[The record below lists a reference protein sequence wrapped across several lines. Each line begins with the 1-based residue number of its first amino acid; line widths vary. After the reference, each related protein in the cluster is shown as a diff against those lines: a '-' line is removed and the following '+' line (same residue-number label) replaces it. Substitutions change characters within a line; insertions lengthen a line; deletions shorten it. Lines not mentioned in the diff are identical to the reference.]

1 MSINLRQ
8 YNYIRIFN
16 CAPKLRVADVNYNTD
31 AIIDLI
37 GKANEEN
44 ADICLF
50 PELSISS
57 YSCNDLFFHSELL
70 ESVERGLERIRKK
83 TEDTDSLVVVGAP
96 LRSSGRLF
104 NCAVA
109 INSGKILG
117 IVAKKYI
124 ISTNEFYEE
133 RWFSSDVDRRFD
145 TIKINGEIYPFGSD
159 IIFQSEE
166 RPDVRIG
173 IEICEDL
180 WAVKPPSLDLSLAGA
195 NIILNLSASNE
206 LLSKSDYRRELV
218 TTQSARTLSN
228 YIYSSCGP
236 GESTTDLIY
245 SGHLI
250 TAENGKLLSEERNFD
265 FDSHYTISDLDL
277 EKVYNA
283 RLKNSSYG
291 FESPER
297 DYRIIKFSIKDK
309 VTDKLYRSFE
319 RNPFI
324 IHEESQRD
332 DLVNE
337 ILEFQSTG
345 LAKRLLHI
353 NGKSVVLGLSGGL
366 DSTLAL
372 IVAVKAFEK
381 LGLDTKGV
389 HALVLPGLGTSERT
403 NTNAHKLIESLD
415 ITGKVIDISDAVRG
429 HFRDIEH
436 DENEKTVVYEN
447 SQARERTQILMDYA
461 NKHSAIVVGTGDLS
475 EIALGWSTY
484 NADHMS
490 MYNVNAGLPK
500 TVIQFMITVLS
511 DWKKYGKVSKI
522 LKDIVAT
529 PISPELLPQEGDAI
543 QDTQMIIGPY
553 EVHDVILYYFIKH
566 SYKPNKIFF
575 ILQQIFKSEYSNEEL
590 IEWLEIFFR
599 RFFGSQFKRSCMPDG
614 IKIGSVSLSPRGDW
628 RMPSDTVG
636 KVWLDEIKKMKRD
649 L

>member
-1 MSINLRQ
+1 MSINLRK
-8 YNYIRIFN
+8 YNYIRVFN
-16 CAPKLRVADVNYNTD
+16 CSPKLRVADVDYNTD
-31 AIIDLI
+31 AIIELI
-37 GKANEEN
+37 EKANDEK

-57 YSCNDLFFHSELL
+57 YSCNDLFFQSELL

-83 TEDTDSLVVVGAP
+83 TENTDSIVVVGAP

-109 INSGKILG
+109 INSGRILG

-145 TIKINGEIYPFGSD
+145 TTKINGQIYPFGSD

-206 LLSKSDYRRELV
+206 LLSKSEYRRELV

-250 TAENGKLLSEERNFD
+250 TAENGKLLSEQRNFD

-297 DYRIIKFSIKDK
+297 EYRIIKFSIKDK
-309 VTDKLYRSFE
+309 IADKLYRSFE

-324 IHEESQRD
+324 IHQESQKD
-332 DLVNE
+332 ELVNE

-353 NGKSVVLGLSGGL
+353 NGKNVVLGLSGGL

-372 IVAVKAFEK
+372 IVAIKAFEK
-381 LGLDTKGV
+381 LGLDTNGI
-389 HALVLPGLGTSERT
+389 HALILPGLGTSVRT
-403 NTNAHKLIESLD
+403 NTNANELINNLN
-415 ITGKVIDISDAVRG
+415 ITGKVIDISVSVRR
-429 HFRDIEH
+429 HFIDLEH
-436 DENEKTVVYEN
+436 KEEDRSVVYEN
-447 SQARERTQILMDYA
+447 AQARERTQILMDYA
-461 NKHSAIVVGTGDLS
+461 NKHHAIVVGTGDLS

-500 TVIQFMITVLS
+500 TVIQFMISVIS
-511 DWKKYGKVSKI
+511 DWNDYSSIANI

-529 PISPELLPQEGDAI
+529 PISPELLPQENGEI
-543 QDTQMIIGPY
+543 HDTQKIIGPY

-566 SYKPNKIFF
+566 SYRPSKIFF
-575 ILQQIFKSEYSNEEL
+575 ILQQIFNSEYSKQEL
-590 IEWLEIFFR
+590 LNWLEIFFK

-636 KVWLDEIKKMKRD
+636 KVWLDEISNMRKD

>member
-1 MSINLRQ
+1 MSINLRK
-8 YNYIRIFN
+8 YNYIRVFN
-16 CAPKLRVADVNYNTD
+16 CSPKLRVADVDYNTD
-31 AIIDLI
+31 AIIELI
-37 GKANEEN
+37 ETANSEK

-83 TEDTDSLVVVGAP
+83 TEDTDSIVVVGAP

-133 RWFSSDVDRRFD
+133 RWFSSDVDKRFD
-145 TIKINGEIYPFGSD
+145 TIKINGQIYPFGSD

-250 TAENGKLLSEERNFD
+250 TAENGKLLSEQRNFD

-291 FESPER
+291 FESPSRE
-297 DYRIIKFSIKDK
+297 YRIIKFSVKDK
-309 VTDKLYRSFE
+309 NAEKLFRKFE

-324 IHEESQRD
+324 IHNESKRD
-332 DLVNE
+332 DLVEE

-353 NGKSVVLGLSGGL
+353 NGKNIVLGLSGGL

-372 IVAVKAFEK
+372 IVAIKAFQK

-389 HALVLPGLGTSERT
+389 HALILPGLGTSDRT
-403 NTNAHKLIESLD
+403 NNNAQKLIERLE
-415 ITGKVIDISDAVRG
+415 ITGKVIEISSAVINHFNDID
-429 HFRDIEH
+429 H
-436 DENEKTVVYEN
+436 DESDKSVVYEN
-447 SQARERTQILMDYA
+447 AQARERTQILMDYA
-461 NKHSAIVVGTGDLS
+461 NKINAIVVGTGDLS

-511 DWKKYGKVSKI
+511 DWIEYDTINVI

-529 PISPELLPQEGDAI
+529 PISPELLPQDGKEI
-543 QDTQMIIGPY
+543 QDTQKIIGPY

-566 SYKPNKIFF
+566 SYRPSKIYF
-575 ILQQIFKSEYSNEEL
+575 ILQQIFKSEFTNEEL
-590 IEWLEIFFR
+590 LQWLEIFFK

-636 KVWLDEIKKMKRD
+636 KVWLDEIRKMRED